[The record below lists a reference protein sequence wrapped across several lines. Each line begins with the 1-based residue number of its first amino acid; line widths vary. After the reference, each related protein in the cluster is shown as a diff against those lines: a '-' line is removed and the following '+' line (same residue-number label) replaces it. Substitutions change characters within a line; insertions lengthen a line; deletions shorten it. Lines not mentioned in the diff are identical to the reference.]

1 MKLVGLTVAL
11 SVGLAVIMAASF
23 RVDVAANWEERRCE
37 PGVVPIAS
45 FFKPALD
52 PRSPSEFARANWSF
66 CQKRYVVDALQAAAA
81 APKELAA
88 GEAAVVGGVQ
98 EIAGDMADVFYN
110 VWNFCYQAY
119 STFMDK
125 MRGVAKLFQNFMI
138 NLYGIVNRLHGAVIS
153 IAYSLI
159 ALLVAFINSV
169 QVALLVAVIVIGILI
184 ALQIILFFLLLPI
197 SGLIVTVTAI
207 VSVAVVSIATAIS
220 ATKIAEMFTPG
231 VCFAAGTA
239 VRLAEG
245 GTVPIDRLKVG
256 AVLGDGGR
264 VTAVHRFR
272 SADQLYVIHGIHVT
286 GDHLVV
292 MADGSLRPVRDH
304 PDAEPVDLTVRDW
317 LSGGRELWCLTT
329 TTRRIPLVSVAGTDL
344 LFADWEEIEAEDEEG
359 LVAWY
364 REVWRTLNG
373 VHQPVDSV
381 EPQLARV
388 APAPQP
394 RVLRAEAGLAPDCH
408 VVCVDW
414 LGRRSLRR
422 IMDVAVGD
430 RVVCGASGESTT
442 LVVGKVRLAGD
453 QSTDAVRLP
462 DGGIVSCASWTF
474 SKETN
479 LWTPAANA
487 HPVCELH
494 PTHWEHLYTASGDFW
509 VGDCRIRDASDV
521 GLEGLR
527 TLVDDVV
534 LPTKKEHH
542 I

>member
-1 MKLVGLTVAL
+1 MSSDVMKLVGLTVVL
-11 SVGLAVIMAASF
+11 SIGLAVIMAASF
-23 RVDVAANWEERRCE
+23 RVDVAKNWEERRCE
-37 PGVVPIAS
+37 PGVVPIAG

-52 PRSPSEFARANWSF
+52 PRTPSEFARANWSF

-81 APKELAA
+81 VPKELAA
-88 GEAAVVGGVQ
+88 GEAAVVSGVQ
-98 EIAGDMADVFYN
+98 EIAGDIADVFYD

-125 MRGVAKLFQNFMI
+125 MSGVAKLFQNFMI
-138 NLYGIVNRLHGAVIS
+138 NLYSIVNRLHAAVIS

-207 VSVAVVSIATAIS
+207 VSVVVVSIATAIS

-231 VCFAAGTA
+231 VCFAVGTA
-239 VRLAEG
+239 VRLAKG
-245 GTVPIDRLKVG
+245 STTPIERLEVG
-256 AVLGDGGR
+256 AVLGDGSR

-272 SADQLYVIHGIHVT
+272 SADQLYVLQGIHVT

-292 MADGSLRPVRDH
+292 LADGSLQPVRDH

-329 TTRRIPLVSVAGTDL
+329 TTRRIPLANDSGKDL
-344 LFADWEEIEAEDEEG
+344 LFADWEEIDAEDEKS

-373 VHQPVDSV
+373 VHQP
-381 EPQLARV
+381 AM
-388 APAPQP
+388 APQP

-414 LGRRSLRR
+414 LGRHSLRR
-422 IMDVAVGD
+422 IMDVNVGD
-430 RVVCGASGESTT
+430 HVVCGANGESTT

-453 QSTDAVRLP
+453 QSTDAVSLP
-462 DGGIVSCASWTF
+462 DGGIVSCATWISD
-474 SKETN
+474 SGRN

-509 VGDCRIRDASDV
+509 VGNCRVRDASDV

-527 TLVDDVV
+527 TLVEDVV

>member
-1 MKLVGLTVAL
+1 MKLMGLTVVL
-11 SVGLAVIMAASF
+11 SIGLAVIVAVGY
-23 RVDVAANWEERRCE
+23 RVDVAKHWEERRCE
-37 PGVVPIAS
+37 PGVVPIAG

-52 PRSPSEFARANWSF
+52 TRSPSEFARANWSF
-66 CQKRYVVDALQAAAA
+66 CQKRYVVDAIRAAAA
-81 APKELAA
+81 VPKELAA
-88 GEAAVVGGVQ
+88 AEAAVVGGVQ
-98 EIAGDMADVFYN
+98 EIASDMADVFHD

-159 ALLVAFINSV
+159 SLLVAFINSV
-169 QVALLVAVIVIGILI
+169 QVALMVAVIVIGILI

-207 VSVAVVSIATAIS
+207 VSVVVVSIATAIS

-239 VRLAEG
+239 VRLAD
-245 GTVPIDRLKVG
+245 GTTKPIDSLATG
-256 AVLGDGGR
+256 TVLGDGGR

-272 SADQLYVIHGIHVT
+272 SADQLYVLHGIEVT

-292 MADGSLRPVRDH
+292 LADGSLRPVRDH
-304 PDAEPVDLTVRDW
+304 PDAEPVDLTVGDW
-317 LSGGRELWCLTT
+317 LGGGRELWCLTT
-329 TTRRIPLVSVAGTDL
+329 TTRRIPLVTAAGTDM

-373 VHQPVDSV
+373 VHQPV
-381 EPQLARV
+381 L
-388 APAPQP
+388 APQP

-442 LVVGKVRLAGD
+442 RVVGKVRLAGD

-462 DGGIVSCASWTF
+462 DGGIVSCATWT
-474 SKETN
+474 SDSGRSDSGGRT

-509 VGDCRIRDASDV
+509 VGDCRVRDASDV